1 MLVAAKSYLS
11 ARGEPQT
18 PEDLSQHD
26 CLVHALKSP
35 TNFWTFTGP
44 EGKKSVRVSGP
55 IRSNFGEPLRHAA
68 LLGHGIS
75 MHPNYMVT
83 RDIQE
88 DLLQIVLPAYQPT
101 GLDIYAVYPSRRNM
115 PGRVRLFL
123 EFLRERFQ
131 NTAEWQSEAQ
141 VERKSE

>member
-1 MLVAAKSYLS
+1 
-11 ARGEPQT
+11 
-18 PEDLSQHD
+18 
-26 CLVHALKSP
+26 
-35 TNFWTFTGP
+35 
-44 EGKKSVRVSGP
+44 
-55 IRSNFGEPLRHAA
+55 
-68 LLGHGIS
+68 

-83 RDIQE
+83 RD
-88 DLLQIVLPAYQPT
+88 LLENRLQVVLPAYQPT

-141 VERKSE
+141 R